1 MSENIK
7 ISKKEL
13 DELRDAQAKLNALE
27 AGGVDNWEWYDKSL
41 EAYHAQ
47 KALEDDIHALVDEI
61 CLAACENAEE
71 PAGRGFG
78 FGVRLSGQVR
88 IEELIKDFLKARNS

>member
-1 MSENIK
+1 MSENIQ

-13 DELRDAQAKLNALE
+13 DELRDAQAKLEALE
-27 AGGVDNWEWYDKSL
+27 AGGVDNWEWYDESL
-41 EAYHAQ
+41 KAYHAQ

-71 PAGRGFG
+71 PAGRGCG
-78 FGVRLSGQVR
+78 FGVRPQGQIQ
-88 IEELIKDFLKARNS
+88 IEALIKAFLKARNS